1 MTAGPETGAP
11 ARPAM
16 RGDLTQG
23 PILRTLFIFSIP
35 LLASNVLQTVN
46 GSVNAIWVGRLLG
59 EKALAATTNA
69 NGVVFMLMAGVFG
82 LGMATMVRVG
92 QHFGARNLMAARR
105 TFGAGMG
112 FCLAYACLF
121 GVVGWFFTPR
131 LLELLA
137 TPEGSVDMALTYLR
151 VTFVTM
157 PLGALAMLLTTGM
170 RAVGEARLPFFA
182 TLLVVV
188 LDIVLNPLLILGIGP
203 VPALGI
209 AGSALSTALANLAGL
224 LLQIFIVYRKD
235 LVIRLRGAEFGW
247 LMPSSKEARFILTKG
262 VPMFIQGV
270 LFSSAQLTMIGL
282 VNREGIDTTA
292 AFGAM
297 SQLWNYLQMPA
308 LAIGAAVSAMAA
320 QNIGAGN
327 HGRVDQVTRA
337 GMIANVTMTGTMAIL
352 LMIFS
357 YPLIALFLG
366 HTSPAV
372 PIAHHMQL
380 IVTWTFVLMGASM
393 ILSGTMRAYGVVV
406 IPLLLQVIVL
416 YPIRLGFY
424 FVAYPYLGADALWW
438 AFPVASL
445 CAMLLWGTYYLK
457 GRWRRVRDQNY
468 AR

>member
-327 HGRVDQVTRA
+327 HGRVDQV
-337 GMIANVTMTGTMAIL
+337 
-352 LMIFS
+352 
-357 YPLIALFLG
+357 
-366 HTSPAV
+366 
-372 PIAHHMQL
+372 
-380 IVTWTFVLMGASM
+380 
-393 ILSGTMRAYGVVV
+393 
-406 IPLLLQVIVL
+406 
-416 YPIRLGFY
+416 IR
-424 FVAYPYLGADALWW
+424 
-438 AFPVASL
+438 
-445 CAMLLWGTYYLK
+445 
-457 GRWRRVRDQNY
+457 
-468 AR
+468 